1 MHNHHTALFALALFV
16 STSASAAPVTHDGF
30 QPISMQKLHEV
41 QGDYQLPNGH
51 RVSLVV
57 SNARLY
63 AVLGKRDRHE
73 LLATGDNTFMARDRS
88 MSLRFQPSA
97 TGDQVV
103 LASADNA
110 AAHERSLARIFEE
123 AQRNRQ
129 ASLSTQHS
137 R

>member
-1 MHNHHTALFALALFV
+1 
-16 STSASAAPVTHDGF
+16 
-30 QPISMQKLHEV
+30 MQKLHEV

-103 LASADNA
+103 LASADNVT
-110 AAHERSLARIFEE
+110 AHERSLARIFEE